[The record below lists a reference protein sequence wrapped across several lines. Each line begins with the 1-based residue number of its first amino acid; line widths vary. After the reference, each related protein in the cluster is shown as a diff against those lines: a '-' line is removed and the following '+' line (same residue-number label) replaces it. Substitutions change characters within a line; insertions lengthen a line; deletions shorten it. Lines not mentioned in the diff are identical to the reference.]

1 MVDCFKCKKELE
13 RIDKFSSENLES
25 MFGIS
30 IPSSISE
37 DDRLCGGCVRHLLEP
52 QQDTWQFTLSCWQIL
67 IYNYCII

>member
-30 IPSSISE
+30 IPSSVSE
-37 DDRLCGGCVRHLLEP
+37 DDRLCGDCVRRLLESP
-52 QQDTWQFTLSCWQIL
+52 QDI
-67 IYNYCII
+67 